1 MSIVI
6 LTLLKIVSTA
16 IIHLLHQKNKR
27 SLDIS
32 QNLVYYYY
40 ELEYSFNLN
49 ILQVRGVAM
58 SLILWIVLPLAG
70 LTLGWIIRW
79 LYARFQL
86 TATEQFAERIKHD
99 AVKEAE
105 AKKKEIFLEAKEQV
119 IRERNQQE
127 RETRERRAELQRY
140 ERRVVQKEE
149 TIDKKIA
156 QIERTEQLFVEKEKV
171 FLTREEALSK
181 EEQRYRA
188 ELERISGL
196 SSEEAKSLIIKDL
209 ENEAKHD
216 AQSIVNKIEQEANL
230 AAEKRARDILVT
242 TIQRLATEVT
252 GDVTV
257 TTVTLPN
264 DEMKG
269 RIIGRE
275 GRNIR
280 TLETLTGADIIID
293 DTPEA
298 VVISCFDPVRREIAK
313 IALERLILDGRI
325 HPARIE
331 EVVIKV
337 SKDISQKIFEEGE
350 KVLFDMGIHNIKQ
363 DAVRALGRLYF
374 RTSYGQNVL
383 QHSREVAVIAGML
396 AAEVGCN
403 RDIARRAALLH
414 DIGKGVESD
423 SDLNHAENGMDIAR
437 KMGEDPRVINAIG
450 SHHNDI
456 EPNCVEAVIVQV
468 ADAISAARPGARK
481 ETLDNYMKR
490 LENLENIASG
500 FNGVDKSF
508 AIQAGRELRILV
520 NNESVN
526 DEQTREMAKEI
537 AKKIENDLRY
547 PGRIKVTMIRETR
560 ITEYAR

>member
-1 MSIVI
+1 MGIWLYFI
-6 LTLLKIVSTA
+6 
-16 IIHLLHQKNKR
+16 
-27 SLDIS
+27 
-32 QNLVYYYY
+32 
-40 ELEYSFNLN
+40 
-49 ILQVRGVAM
+49 
-58 SLILWIVLPLAG
+58 LPLAG
-70 LTLGWIIRW
+70 LIFGWIIRW

-86 TATEQFAERIKHD
+86 TASEQRAERIRQD
-99 AVKEAE
+99 AIKEAE
-105 AKKKEIFLEAKEQV
+105 AKKKDILLEAKEQV
-119 IRERNQQE
+119 IRDRNQQE
-127 RETRERRAELQRY
+127 RETRERRAELQRL
-140 ERRVVQKEE
+140 ERRVLQKEDV
-149 TIDKKIA
+149 IDRKTA
-156 QIERTEQLFVEKEKV
+156 QIEKTEQQLEDKEKS
-171 FLTREEALSK
+171 FQERENALGK
-181 EEQRYRA
+181 EEERYRA

-196 SSEEAKSLIIKDL
+196 SAEEAKALIISTL

-216 AQSIVNKIEQEANL
+216 AQSLINKIEQEANL
-230 AAEKRARDILVT
+230 AGEKKARDILVA

-257 TTVTLPN
+257 ASVTLPN

-280 TLETLTGADIIID
+280 ALETLTGVDIIID

-298 VVISCFDPVRREIAK
+298 VVISCFDPVRREIARVS
-313 IALERLILDGRI
+313 LERLITDGRI

-331 EVVIKV
+331 EIVAKV

-350 KVLFDMGIHNIKQ
+350 KVLFDLGIHNIKQ
-363 DAVRALGRLYF
+363 DAIRALGRLYF

-383 QHSREVAVIAGML
+383 YHSKEVAVIAGML
-396 AAEVGCN
+396 ASEIGCN
-403 RDIARRAALLH
+403 RDLAKRGALLH

-423 SDLNHAENGMDIAR
+423 SDQNHAEIGMEMAR
-437 KMGEDPRVINAIG
+437 KMGEDPRIINAIG

-456 EPNCVEAVIVQV
+456 EPICVESVIVQI

-481 ETLDNYMKR
+481 ETLDNYIKR
-490 LENLENIASG
+490 LENLENVATG
-500 FNGVDKSF
+500 FTGVDKAY

-520 NNESVN
+520 NNETVS
-526 DEQTREMAKEI
+526 DEQSRDLAKEI

-547 PGRIKVTMIRETR
+547 PGRIKVTIIRETR